1 MSAKFR
7 LLKPQEVAQR
17 WPELRRLLQKAV
29 SHGEGELEVD
39 DIKDM
44 VLQNRMCVLV
54 LEDEGVVDL
63 ALAAEVTKY
72 PRKNVLNISYVG
84 GKNGRVVARKHYLS
98 LEQIGRL
105 FGCSAVQCYCR
116 PAVARYL
123 KQLFPDVRAAY
134 LVMRRDI
141 Q

>member
-1 MSAKFR
+1 MSQRFR
-7 LLKPQEVAQR
+7 LLKPDEVNRR
-17 WPELRRLLQKAV
+17 WSEVRPLLQKAV
-29 SHGEGELEVD
+29 AHGEGEMEVD
-39 DIKDM
+39 DIKDL
-44 VLQNRMCVLV
+44 VLQNRMCVVV
-54 LEDEGVVDL
+54 LEDDGVVDL

-84 GKNGRVVARKHYLS
+84 GKNGRVVARRHYLS

-123 KQLFPDVRAAY
+123 KRLFPDVRAAY